1 MLYPHK
7 VKSPMKTMNNQQ
19 EGLPFASF
27 TVLSDAL
34 GIDLILIR
42 RNLTSLMFTFQETE
56 ILKG

>member
-1 MLYPHK
+1 
-7 VKSPMKTMNNQQ
+7 MKTMNNQQ